1 MSFDGIFGRGQLI
14 GCCSQTI
21 TAGITACQPG
31 QFAASL
37 DPCRKIKEHCY
48 FAWQNLLITSV
59 PEPGRKML
67 PLLLPV
73 QGSIASHI
81 PDPIENSCCTWL
93 PPPSKLSLELDMR
106 LTGCLWE
113 TIHKSE
119 CAEVL
124 ISQDHSMCI
133 QISQGRQ
140 GKLQQLE

>member
-1 MSFDGIFGRGQLI
+1 MSFDGILGRGQLI

-81 PDPIENSCCTWL
+81 PDPIENSCCT
-93 PPPSKLSLELDMR
+93 
-106 LTGCLWE
+106 
-113 TIHKSE
+113 
-119 CAEVL
+119 
-124 ISQDHSMCI
+124 
-133 QISQGRQ
+133 
-140 GKLQQLE
+140 